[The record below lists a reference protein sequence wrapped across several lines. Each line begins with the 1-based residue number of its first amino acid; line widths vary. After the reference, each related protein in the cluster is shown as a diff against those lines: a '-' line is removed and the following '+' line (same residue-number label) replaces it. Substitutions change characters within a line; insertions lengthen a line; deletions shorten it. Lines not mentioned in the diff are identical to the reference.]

1 MHYLFKVFA
10 TSDYQV
16 EQIYSFT
23 CLLVYLSTRLL
34 VYSSTCLLVYLSTRQ
49 LVKSPNTF
57 ITRALGQSCEQLAQH
72 TNIIQSTF

>member
-23 CLLVYLSTRLL
+23 CLLVYLSTR
-34 VYSSTCLLVYLSTRQ
+34 LLVYLSTRQ